1 MNNRVY
7 KFNIFL
13 LSLLTIETITSQYL
27 ANLVEKNNT
36 GFYSGLYGKGD
47 FYNFYNSV
55 FILDYFRI
63 ILVGLF
69 IFTFFADLINQI
81 LSRKVKIIHTCIA
94 LFLIVYWI
102 YSLYNFSLYSNEVI
116 NRILNEK

>member
-27 ANLVEKNNT
+27 ANLVERNNT

-55 FILDYFRI
+55 FIFDYFRI
-63 ILVGLF
+63 ILAGLF
-69 IFTFFADLINQI
+69 IVTFFSELINQKFT
-81 LSRKVKIIHTCIA
+81 RKVKIIHTCIA
-94 LFLIVYWI
+94 LFLIGYWI
-102 YSLYNFSLYSNEVI
+102 YSLYYGSLYSNEYVF
-116 NRILNEK
+116 